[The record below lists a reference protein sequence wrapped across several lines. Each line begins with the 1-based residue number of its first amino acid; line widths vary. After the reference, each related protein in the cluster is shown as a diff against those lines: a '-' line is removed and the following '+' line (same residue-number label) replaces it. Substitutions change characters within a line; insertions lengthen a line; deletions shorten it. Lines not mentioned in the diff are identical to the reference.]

1 MLNIPLLY
9 SSFSGGVLCVIQAT
23 ADTRIH
29 RHKPLP
35 AVNSED
41 HDDFWVKDQGQHI
54 HTEIMQGST
63 MPECYRQYTNL

>member
-9 SSFSGGVLCVIQAT
+9 SSFSGGVLCAIQTT

-35 AVNSED
+35 D

-63 MPECYRQYTNL
+63 MPERYRQYTNL